1 MKKRE
6 EMQKAEEAK
15 KEQEIERLKLRNAK
29 EYYERGLIIKYV
41 IIPLSQIVKQT
52 HKKMQIATKHHL
64 KSQKKQ
70 ALTWFKQGIL
80 Y

>member
-41 IIPLSQIVKQT
+41 IIPLSQIVE
-52 HKKMQIATKHHL
+52 
-64 KSQKKQ
+64 
-70 ALTWFKQGIL
+70 
-80 Y
+80 